1 LRELAI
7 AFSLGVAFSA
17 PPGIV
22 TAEAI
27 RRGITGGFGSA
38 VMVGIGSLI
47 GDAVYAALALGGLS
61 AVSRYTFA
69 RLVIGTCGALL
80 LFWLAFDALRAQVP
94 NPDEPAGRSG
104 KRSDFLVG
112 AGLSLTNPWA
122 IAFWLGFGGV
132 LLSAGIRDPE
142 TKLPMLLATFLTGAL
157 VWTLVLSLL
166 IALARRFVNA
176 VLFRIVSMGS
186 ALVFIGTGLYTIWQ
200 VYLDSGRG

>member
-1 LRELAI
+1 MKELAI

-27 RRGITGGFGSA
+27 RRGITGGFVSA
-38 VMVGIGSLI
+38 VMVGLGSLI
-47 GDAVYAALALGGLS
+47 GDAVFAALALGGLS
-61 AVSRYTFA
+61 AVSRYIFA
-69 RLVIGTCGALL
+69 RLVIGACGALL
-80 LFWLAFDALRAQVP
+80 LFWLAFDALRTQAP
-94 NPDEPAGRSG
+94 KPAEPLSRPG

-132 LLSAGIRDPE
+132 LLSAGIRNPE
-142 TKLPMLLATFLTGAL
+142 AKLPLLLATFLTGAL
-157 VWTLVLSLL
+157 AWTLILSVM

-176 VLFRIVSMGS
+176 VLFRIASIGS
-186 ALVFIGTGLYTIWQ
+186 ALVFVGTGLYTIWQ
-200 VYLDSGRG
+200 VYLDLKS